1 MESRPKSLSEVAA
14 RVSRGGSFSM
24 ELADFLDEF
33 RELPGEDAFVEEPPL
48 LGSSAPERRWI
59 DAYFAAVAEH
69 LCGRHELRRPSWLK
83 GAARYLKDPS
93 FACRSRAGRLFL
105 LKDSP
110 AAFKSR
116 NLFVSANA
124 LERV

>member
-1 MESRPKSLSEVAA
+1 MEPRPKALSEVAA
-14 RVSRGGSFSM
+14 RVSRGASFSM

-33 RELPGEDAFVEEPPL
+33 REQPGADAFVEEPPL
-48 LGSSAPERRWI
+48 LGADMPARRWI
-59 DAYFAAVAEH
+59 DAYLAAVADH
-69 LCGRHELRRPSWLK
+69 LCGRHGIRRPSWLN
-83 GAARYLKDPS
+83 GAARYLSDPS

-116 NLFVSANA
+116 NLFVTANA

>member
-1 MESRPKSLSEVAA
+1 MEARPQSLSEVAD

-33 RELPGEDAFVEEPPL
+33 RERPGEGAFVEEPLL
-48 LGSSAPERRWI
+48 LGLNAPERRWI
-59 DAYFAAVAEH
+59 DAYLAAVADH
-69 LCGRHELRRPSWLK
+69 LCGRHGFRRPSWLR
-83 GAARYLKDPS
+83 GAARFLDDPS

>member
-1 MESRPKSLSEVAA
+1 
-14 RVSRGGSFSM
+14 M

-33 RELPGEDAFVEEPPL
+33 KELPHGDAFLEEPPL
-48 LGSSAPERRWI
+48 LGLNAPERRWI
-59 DAYFAAVAEH
+59 DAYLAAVAEY
-69 LCGRHELRRPSWLK
+69 LCGRHGLRRPSWLR
-83 GAARYLKDPS
+83 GPARFLEDPS
-93 FACRSRAGRLFL
+93 FACRTRTGRLFL

-124 LERV
+124 LDRV